1 MNTFL
6 IIIWHVRLFRV
17 KYVRFFLSKYSLI
30 CFSVHQ
36 QSNWMHF
43 STSTGPSFMQES
55 GLSAFHHLNAQI
67 SHRSTIP
74 TECKSIFSVSVM
86 SVSLYVCDGRWRRS
100 LQTNRFCIE
109 FCQSDALGYSLL
121 LVQAEH
127 YILQAISI
135 CKRPSAEWTH
145 LTHGWR

>member
-17 KYVRFFLSKYSLI
+17 KYVWHFLSKYLLI

-36 QSNWMHF
+36 LSNWMHF
-43 STSTGPSFMQES
+43 STSKGPSFMQDCP
-55 GLSAFHHLNAQI
+55 LFIIWMLRFHIAVPFPPNAL
-67 SHRSTIP
+67 
-74 TECKSIFSVSVM
+74 ESIFSVSVM
-86 SVSLYVCDGRWRRS
+86 SVSLCVCDGRWRRS